1 MNDEIISN
9 ETRLTRIQA
18 LVVDILSNLLRAP
31 IDQTDHVVNEAITR
45 LGEYCVRD
53 RAYVFVHEGDATNN
67 THEWCANGIEPMI
80 EHLQGL
86 PIELYGP
93 IAEALD
99 LGEPFHVPDVQKL
112 PEGSPSREVLESQ
125 EIRSI
130 LLVPMRSEGK
140 TYGFVGFDGVHNT
153 HAFLPGE
160 VYLLQSL
167 ADVICS
173 VLTRRE
179 KDQAVRAAQAEL
191 AGERAFLASILA
203 TSAMGIIVI
212 DAAGI
217 IQFCND
223 SAESIMGASREQ
235 MIGRRHDSRGWAYT
249 REDGTPFQPG
259 ETPYDHTVRTGE
271 PSPPERFALH
281 CPEGLRYCSVHAA
294 PVRGDATAARVV
306 YALVDVTEQ
315 VAGERARQ
323 EALEEAHRANAAKS
337 NFLAKMSH
345 EMRTPLNGVLGVA
358 EVLDSLIV
366 DEDQRRMVHV
376 MHESG
381 ELLLSIINDLLDM
394 SKIEADLLE
403 IEMTPF
409 VPADLAKRI
418 ESVHTLKATEKH
430 IGFDVVVKGEDKS
443 MRLGDPNRILQIM
456 HNVISNAIKFTEEG
470 SVEVEMDCTEPD
482 AITLLV
488 RDTGIGMTDEQ
499 KTQVFEEFGQ
509 ADSSIAR
516 RFGGTGLGMPIVRRL
531 VEMMDGTISLESVP
545 DEGTAV
551 MITLPLRRTDTPEPR
566 APRTSASGGPSAD
579 LQGMRVLAADD
590 NHTNRMI
597 LGAMMGQLGISSVL
611 VQDGTEALDAYG
623 REGFDLIILD
633 ISMPNLDGVS
643 VLREIRAREAKRA
656 EELGPKAPETPLPIV
671 AFTANAMSHQVEGY
685 LAAGFDDCL
694 TKPLQ
699 LDRLR
704 SALNTLVE
712 ERGRR
717 HTQPDGRSNAA
728 E

>member
-53 RAYVFVHEGDATNN
+53 RSYVFVHEGDTTNN
-67 THEWCANGIEPMI
+67 THEWCANGIDPMI

-235 MIGRRHDSRGWAYT
+235 MIGRRHD
-249 REDGTPFQPG
+249 
-259 ETPYDHTVRTGE
+259 
-271 PSPPERFALH
+271 
-281 CPEGLRYCSVHAA
+281 
-294 PVRGDATAARVV
+294 
-306 YALVDVTEQ
+306 
-315 VAGERARQ
+315 
-323 EALEEAHRANAAKS
+323 
-337 NFLAKMSH
+337 LA
-345 EMRTPLNGVLGVA
+345 
-358 EVLDSLIV
+358 
-366 DEDQRRMVHV
+366 
-376 MHESG
+376 
-381 ELLLSIINDLLDM
+381 
-394 SKIEADLLE
+394 
-403 IEMTPF
+403 
-409 VPADLAKRI
+409 
-418 ESVHTLKATEKH
+418 
-430 IGFDVVVKGEDKS
+430 
-443 MRLGDPNRILQIM
+443 RLGLYP
-456 HNVISNAIKFTEEG
+456 
-470 SVEVEMDCTEPD
+470 
-482 AITLLV
+482 
-488 RDTGIGMTDEQ
+488 
-499 KTQVFEEFGQ
+499 
-509 ADSSIAR
+509 
-516 RFGGTGLGMPIVRRL
+516 
-531 VEMMDGTISLESVP
+531 
-545 DEGTAV
+545 
-551 MITLPLRRTDTPEPR
+551 
-566 APRTSASGGPSAD
+566 
-579 LQGMRVLAADD
+579 
-590 NHTNRMI
+590 
-597 LGAMMGQLGISSVL
+597 
-611 VQDGTEALDAYG
+611 
-623 REGFDLIILD
+623 
-633 ISMPNLDGVS
+633 
-643 VLREIRAREAKRA
+643 
-656 EELGPKAPETPLPIV
+656 
-671 AFTANAMSHQVEGY
+671 
-685 LAAGFDDCL
+685 
-694 TKPLQ
+694 
-699 LDRLR
+699 
-704 SALNTLVE
+704 
-712 ERGRR
+712 
-717 HTQPDGRSNAA
+717 
-728 E
+728 